1 MSEQQTYW
9 VRVPFAGYVDLSI
22 DADTPQD
29 ALDRALEEW
38 PELQVDPNTKAKVG
52 EFSYEFHARLTQ
64 GNVNYIDCN
73 EATVTDEDGDECDV
87 DLGGW

>member
-1 MSEQQTYW
+1 MSEQQTYS

-22 DADTPQD
+22 DADTPQG
-29 ALDRALEEW
+29 ALDKALEEW
-38 PELQVDPNTKAKVG
+38 PELQVDPNTKAKVE
-52 EFSYEFHARLTQ
+52 EFGYDFHARLLQ
-64 GNVNYIDCN
+64 GNITYVDCN